1 MKGKGARAERELL
14 HMLFKCGWQT
24 VRSAGSGSIGL
35 PNPDLIAGKDGR
47 VLAIEC
53 KSSDKE
59 IRRYFK
65 EHEIRELKEFAKKFN
80 AEAWLAIRFD
90 AAGWF
95 FLEPHELEV
104 SKNGFFCFDF
114 ELVKEKGK
122 SFDEVIR

>member
-14 HMLFKCGWQT
+14 HMLFDNKWHV

-47 VLAIEC
+47 ILAIEC

-59 IRRYFK
+59 IKRYLK
-65 EHEIRELKEFAKKFN
+65 EKDIKELKEFAKKFN

-95 FLEPHELEV
+95 FLTPEQLDR

-114 ELVKEKGK
+114 GLVKEKGK
-122 SFDEVIR
+122 SFEQVTR